1 MEQTVQRRGR
11 IIPAQ
16 RDTDTPQPGKKK
28 HQRVAAYCR
37 VSTDSEEQI
46 TSYEAQKAYYTQ
58 KIEENPDWELAGIF
72 ADKGLSGTSMKKR
85 ENFNKMIAACKRGKI
100 DTILTKSLSRFAR
113 NTVDCLETVRMLK
126 AHGIGVIFEKENINT
141 LTESSEFLI
150 TLFSGFAQAES
161 ESLSSNIQLGIRMA
175 MKEGKVNFH
184 YRSMLGY
191 QRGADGKPEIVP
203 EDIPLDILY
212 EDHDV
217 ILVNKPKGMV
227 VHPAAGHY
235 TGTLVNALMFH
246 CKEDLS
252 GINGVLRPGIVHRID
267 MDTTGIIIACKNDLA
282 HNSIAAQLKEHSI
295 TRRYQAIVHG
305 ALKDDEGVIDEPI
318 GRSPKDRK
326 KMAVNYNNG
335 KSAVTHYKVLTRFK
349 DFTHIECRLE
359 TGRTHQ
365 IRVHMASI
373 GHPLLGDA
381 VYGPAKCPYKL
392 QGQTLHAGILG
403 FVHPRTGEY
412 MEFSAPLPEYFEELL
427 RKLPG

>member
-1 MEQTVQRRGR
+1 MVNGR
-11 IIPAQ
+11 PVKASY
-16 RDTDTPQPGKKK
+16 K
-28 HQRVAAYCR
+28 AA
-37 VSTDSEEQI
+37 E
-46 TSYEAQKAYYTQ
+46 
-58 KIEENPDWELAGIF
+58 G
-72 ADKGLSGTSMKKR
+72 
-85 ENFNKMIAACKRGKI
+85 
-100 DTILTKSLSRFAR
+100 DTIS
-113 NTVDCLETVRMLK
+113 
-126 AHGIGVIFEKENINT
+126 FEVPEAV
-141 LTESSEFLI
+141 E
-150 TLFSGFAQAES
+150 
-161 ESLSSNIQLGIRMA
+161 
-175 MKEGKVNFH
+175 
-184 YRSMLGY
+184 
-191 QRGADGKPEIVP
+191 PEIVP

-235 TGTLVNALMFH
+235 TGTLVNALMYH

-267 MDTTGIIIACKNDLA
+267 MDTTGVIIACKNDLA

-305 ALKDDEGVIDEPI
+305 VLKDDEGVIDAPI

-326 KMAVNYNNG
+326 KMAINYNNG
-335 KSAVTHYKVLTRFK
+335 KSAVTHYRVIARFK

-427 RKLPG
+427 RKLPR